1 MVNPELL
8 EDLCYDAGTT
18 KKEKAMEYV
27 AKKRVNITKAIYED
41 RNNFELKSKV
51 KGTDDDYDVYIK
63 VQNNELEDLR
73 CNCPDYKKNY
83 AACKHIVATMVEF
96 DNNPDYIRIFTGEKN
111 DDNTESK
118 AKQNVRKNRSTKEY
132 KIFQQLVNE
141 FYYDNATEQ
150 EKELGKSKNKNIKI
164 VPKLLID
171 KFNSSLKLEF
181 KIGEQQL
188 YKLKSIPEFY
198 DHMLNSENCKYGLKL
213 EFVHNK
219 NNFEEESLPI
229 LEYIMKYGEIIK
241 YANQSADEYGYYG
254 RHLSDSY
261 ITVSNSGLDEL
272 FEIYKGKSLTIQR
285 EYSEYDAYFIDKE
298 PDISFDVQEIN
309 DKEYRIVPNVD
320 IYEYNIIQGKNYVYY
335 EYKGNIYRCTHEFN
349 DTTLRLL
356 QMFRKNFTTEIRL
369 RKEELSTLFSI
380 VYPKVRSSLKYD
392 FLNQAEIEKVI
403 PKELYVKV
411 FLDYDKNNYV
421 IADIKFCYDDFE
433 FNPLKEENV
442 EVARDVLKESE
453 TLDIFIKT
461 GFMLDRENSR
471 LILVKDDAIYN
482 FLSNEIELYMK
493 KFEVLATDDFKQK
506 QIRQPKVSNIGVRVE
521 NNLLEVNFD
530 GLGFEL
536 SEIKD
541 IMDKYKLKK
550 KFHRL
555 KNGDFINLEE
565 NETIKL
571 FESLQTNLDIDFKEI
586 EQGEIK
592 LPLFR
597 SLYLERLLKN
607 SDIKNISKDDDYV
620 NIVEKIDNKNIDENI
635 QLPEGLNASLRNY
648 QETGF
653 KWLKTLDAY
662 NFGGILADDMGLGK
676 TIQLVSVILS
686 YVEDFEKKAEEKELS
701 ANNSKPK
708 ASLVICPSSLTLN
721 WYNEIKKFAPSL
733 KVLLINGNVQ
743 DRKNKIKNIGDYNVV
758 IASYDILKRDIDT
771 YKEMNY
777 EFKYVIA
784 DEAQY
789 IKNNNTQNF
798 KAIKEVQ
805 AETRYALTG
814 TPIENSLSELW
825 SIFDFVMPG
834 YLFGY
839 RKFKELYETPI
850 VKDEDGEA
858 MKKLKMLIEPFILR
872 RIKEEVLT
880 ELPDKTITILN
891 NEMEDEQQKIYMSYM
906 AQVKEEIETEIS
918 VNGFEK
924 SQIKILSLL
933 MRLRQICCHPSL
945 FIENYKGESSKLNQ
959 CIQIVKDAIESG
971 HKILLFSGYTSMFD
985 IIEEEFK
992 KENITY
998 SKLTGQTKVGDRIKL
1013 VDEFNEN
1020 PDIKVFLISLKAGG
1034 TGLNLI
1040 GADMVIHYDPWWNLS
1055 AENQAT
1061 DRTYRIGQ
1069 KKNVQVYKLIT
1080 KNSIE
1085 EKIYELQQKKAKL
1098 IDNMLSTKETFI
1110 SKLSKD
1116 EIMSLFK

>member
-18 KKEKAMEYV
+18 RKEKAMEYV
-27 AKKRVNITKAIYED
+27 AKKRVDITKVIYE
-41 RNNFELKSKV
+41 NNKNFELRSKV
-51 KGTDDDYDVYIK
+51 RGENDYYNVYIK
-63 VQNNELEDLR
+63 VQNNELEDLK
-73 CNCPDYKKNY
+73 CDCPDYQKNY

-96 DNNPDYIRIFTGEKN
+96 DNNPDYIRIFTG
-111 DDNTESK
+111 
-118 AKQNVRKNRSTKEY
+118 AKQDNGFGENSISKVKTNKNSNEY
-132 KIFQQLVNE
+132 KLFKQLVNE
-141 FYYDNATEQ
+141 FYNNRSSDGEVKLKN
-150 EKELGKSKNKNIKI
+150 SKNKNIKI

-171 KFNSSLKLEF
+171 KYNTNLKLEF
-181 KIGEQQL
+181 RIGEQQL
-188 YKLKSIPEFY
+188 YKLKNIPEFY
-198 DHMLNSENCKYGLKL
+198 DNMLNGSNFKYGLKL
-213 EFVHNK
+213 EFVHDR
-219 NNFEEESLPI
+219 NFFDEESLPI
-229 LEYIMKYGEIIK
+229 LDYIMKYGEIIK
-241 YANQSADEYGYYG
+241 YANQAADDYGYYG

-261 ITVSNSGLDEL
+261 ITVSNSGFDEL
-272 FEIYKGKSLTIQR
+272 FDVFLGKNLTIQR
-285 EYSEYDAYFIDKE
+285 DYSEYDAYFIDE
-298 PDISFDVQEIN
+298 LPEIFFN
-309 DKEYRIVPNVD
+309 IEEVNEREYRIVPNLD
-320 IYEYNIIQGKNYVYY
+320 IYEYNIIHGKNYEYF
-335 EYKGNIYRCTHEFN
+335 EYKNNVYRCSKDYYN
-349 DTTLRLL
+349 TTLKFLE
-356 QMFRKNFTTEIRL
+356 MYRKNFTKEIKL
-369 RKEELSTLFSI
+369 QKPELSTLFSVI
-380 VYPKVRSSLKYD
+380 YPKIRDSLKYD
-392 FLNQAEIEKVI
+392 KLNKEEVEKVI
-403 PKELYVKV
+403 PKELYVKI

-421 IADIKFCYDDFE
+421 IADIRFCYDDFE
-433 FNPLKEENV
+433 FNPLVEEKV
-442 EVARDVLKESE
+442 AVARDVIKESDV
-453 TLDIFIKT
+453 LDIFIKT

-471 LILVKDDAIYN
+471 LILTSDDAIYE
-482 FLSNEIELYMK
+482 FLSNDIELYMK
-493 KFEVLATDDFKQK
+493 KFEVLATEDFKQK
-506 QIRQPKVSNIGVRVE
+506 QIKQPKVSNIGVKVE

-536 SEIKD
+536 SELKD
-541 IMDKYKLKK
+541 IMDKYRLKK

-565 NETIKL
+565 NETINL

-586 EQGEIK
+586 EKGEIK
-592 LPLFR
+592 LPVFR
-597 SLYLERLLKN
+597 SLYLDRLLKKSN
-607 SDIKNISKDDDYV
+607 IKNISKDDEYV
-620 NIVEKIDNKNIDENI
+620 NIIEKIDNKNIDENI
-635 QLPEGLNASLRNY
+635 KLPVGLNASLRNY

-653 KWLKTLDAY
+653 KWLKTLDSY

-686 YVEDFEKKAEEKELS
+686 YVENNDG
-701 ANNSKPK
+701 NSKEKLK

-721 WYNEIKKFAPSL
+721 WYNEIRKFAPSL
-733 KVLLINGNVQ
+733 KVLLINGNALE
-743 DRKNKIKNIGDYNVV
+743 RKDKIQNIGNYNVV
-758 IASYDILKRDIDT
+758 IASYDILKRDIEI
-771 YKEMNY
+771 YKESNY
-777 EFKYVIA
+777 QFKYVIA

-798 KAIKEVQ
+798 KAIKGIQ

-834 YLFGY
+834 YLFSY

-850 VKDEDGEA
+850 VKGEDNGA

-906 AQVKEEIETEIS
+906 TQVKEEIETEIS
-918 VNGFEK
+918 INGFEK

-945 FIENYKGESSKLNQ
+945 FIENYKGESSKLKQ
-959 CIQIVKDAIESG
+959 CVQIVKDAIESG
-971 HKILLFSGYTSMFD
+971 HKILLFSGYTSMFN

-992 KENITY
+992 KENISY
-998 SKLTGQTKVGDRIKL
+998 YKLTGETKVSDRIRL
-1013 VDEFNEN
+1013 VDEFNDN

-1110 SKLSKD
+1110 NKLSKD
-1116 EIMSLFK
+1116 EIMNLFK

>member
-8 EDLCYDAGTT
+8 EDLCYDAGTVR
-18 KKEKAMEYV
+18 KEKAMEYV
-27 AKKRVNITKAIYED
+27 AKKRVNITKVIYED
-41 RNNFELKSKV
+41 NKNFEIRSKV
-51 KGTDDDYDVYIK
+51 KGDNDNYDVYIK
-63 VQNNELEDLR
+63 VQNNELEDLK
-73 CNCPDYKKNY
+73 CDCPDYQKNY

-96 DNNPDYIRIFTGEKN
+96 DNNPDYIRIFTGEKQN
-111 DDNTESK
+111 DE
-118 AKQNVRKNRSTKEY
+118 NVKKSLSHIRSGRNSNEY
-132 KIFQQLVNE
+132 KIFKQLVNE
-141 FYYDNATEQ
+141 FYNDSVASQ
-150 EKELGKSKNKNIKI
+150 ENELGKTKNKNIKI

-171 KFNSSLKLEF
+171 KYNSNLKLEF

-198 DHMLNSENCKYGLKL
+198 DNMLNHENYKYGLKL
-213 EFVHNK
+213 EFVHDK
-219 NNFEEESLPI
+219 SYFDEESLPV
-229 LEYIMKYGEIIK
+229 LNYIMKYGEIIK

-261 ITVSNSGLDEL
+261 ITVSNSGFDEL
-272 FEIYKGKSLTIQR
+272 FEIYKGKTLAIQR
-285 EYSEYDAYFIDKE
+285 EYSEYDAFFIDSE
-298 PDISFDVQEIN
+298 PEIKFEVQELN
-309 DKEYRIVPNVD
+309 DNEYRIVPNVD
-320 IYEYNIIQGKNYVYY
+320 IYEYNIIQGKDFVYF
-335 EYKGNIYRCTHEFN
+335 EYKNNIYKCSKEFN
-349 DTTLRLL
+349 DTTLKIL
-356 QMFRKNFTTEIRL
+356 QMYRKNFTTEIKL
-369 RKEELSTLFSI
+369 QKQELSTLFSVI
-380 VYPKVRSSLKYD
+380 YPKVKNALVYD
-392 FLNQAEIEKVI
+392 NLNQEEIEKVI

-411 FLDYDKNNYV
+411 YLDYDKNNYV
-421 IADIKFCYDDFE
+421 IADIRFGYDSFE
-433 FNPLKEENV
+433 FNPFKEENI
-442 EVARDVLKESE
+442 EIARDVLKESE
-453 TLDIFIKT
+453 VMDIFIKT
-461 GFMLDRENSR
+461 GFMYDKDNSR
-471 LILVKDDAIYN
+471 LILTNDEMIYN
-482 FLSNEIELYMK
+482 FLTNDIEQYMK
-493 KFEVLATDDFKQK
+493 KFEVLVTEDFKQK
-506 QIRQPKVSNIGVRVE
+506 QIKQPKVSNIGVKIE

-536 SEIKD
+536 SELKD

-555 KNGDFINLEE
+555 KNGEFIDLEE
-565 NETIKL
+565 NETMDLLENLK
-571 FESLQTNLDIDFKEI
+571 TNLDIDFKEI
-586 EQGEIK
+586 EQGDIK
-592 LPLFR
+592 LPIFR
-597 SLYLERLLKN
+597 SLYLDRLLKD
-607 SDIKNISKDDDYV
+607 SKIKNVTKDDTYKNMIDR
-620 NIVEKIDNKNIDENI
+620 IDNKDIDENVE
-635 QLPEGLNASLRNY
+635 LPTGLNASLRNY

-653 KWLKTLDAY
+653 KWLKTLDSY

-686 YVEDFEKKAEEKELS
+686 YIENCEKNAIE
-701 ANNSKPK
+701 PK

-733 KVLLINGNVQ
+733 KVMLINGNAQ
-743 DRKNKIKNIGDYNVV
+743 ERKNKIQKIEEYNVV
-758 IASYDILKRDIDT
+758 IASYDILKRDIDI
-771 YKEMNY
+771 YKDKKY

-798 KAIKEVQ
+798 KAIKEIQ

-834 YLFGY
+834 YLFSY
-839 RKFKELYETPI
+839 KKFKELYETPI
-850 VKDEDGEA
+850 VKDEDGSA
-858 MKKLKMLIEPFILR
+858 MRKLKMLIEPFILR
-872 RIKEEVLT
+872 RIKEDVLT

-891 NEMEDEQQKIYMSYM
+891 NEMEDEQEKIYMSYM

-918 VNGFEK
+918 INGFEK

-933 MRLRQICCHPSL
+933 MRLRQICCHPGL

-971 HKILLFSGYTSMFD
+971 HKILLFSGYTSMFE

-992 KENITY
+992 KENISY
-998 SKLTGQTKVGDRIKL
+998 YKLTGQTKVGDRIRL

-1098 IDNMLSTKETFI
+1098 IDNMLSTNETFI
-1110 SKLSKD
+1110 NRLSKD

>member
-18 KKEKAMEYV
+18 RKEKAMEYV
-27 AKKRVNITKAIYED
+27 AKKRVNITKVIYED
-41 RNNFELKSKV
+41 NKNFEIKSRV
-51 KGTDDDYDVYIK
+51 KGDNDSYDVYIK
-63 VQNNELEDLR
+63 VQNNELEDLK
-73 CNCPDYKKNY
+73 CDCADYQKNY

-96 DNNPDYIRIFTGEKN
+96 DNNPDYIRIFTGDKGNENVDTNALHHVKN
-111 DDNTESK
+111 
-118 AKQNVRKNRSTKEY
+118 NRGSKEY
-132 KIFQQLVNE
+132 KIFKQLINE
-141 FYYDNATEQ
+141 FYNDGATEQ
-150 EKELGKSKNKNIKI
+150 EKELGKSKNNNIKI

-171 KFNSSLKLEF
+171 KLNSNLKLEF

-198 DHMLNSENCKYGLKL
+198 DNMLNNQNCKYGLKL
-213 EFVHNK
+213 EFVHDK
-219 NNFEEESLPI
+219 SNFEPGSWPI
-229 LEYIMKYGEIIK
+229 LDYIMKYGEIIK
-241 YANQSADEYGYYG
+241 YANQAADDYGYYG

-261 ITVSNSGLDEL
+261 ITVSNSGFDEL
-272 FEIYKGKSLTIQR
+272 FDIYNRKQLTIQR
-285 EYSEYDAYFIDKE
+285 EYAEYDAYFIDEE
-298 PDISFDVQEIN
+298 PKIEFEVEEIN
-309 DKEYRIVPNVD
+309 DKEYRIITNID
-320 IYEYNIIQGKNYVYY
+320 IYEYNIIQGKNYVYF
-335 EYKGNIYRCTHEFN
+335 EYKGRIYRCSKEFQN
-349 DTTLRLL
+349 TTLKLL
-356 QMFRKNFTTEIRL
+356 QMFRKNFTSEIRL
-369 RKEELSTLFSI
+369 QKHELATLFSI
-380 VYPKVRSSLKYD
+380 VYPKVKKSLKYD
-392 FLNQAEIEKVI
+392 KLDQEEVEKVI

-411 FLDYDKNNYV
+411 YLDYDKKNYV
-421 IADIKFCYDDFE
+421 IADVKFGYDSFE
-433 FNPLKEENV
+433 FNPFKEENV
-442 EVARDVLKESE
+442 SIARDVLKESE
-453 TLDIFIKT
+453 ALDVFLKT
-461 GFMLDRENSR
+461 GFMLDTQNSR
-471 LILVKDDAIYN
+471 LILTNDDAIYN
-482 FLSNEIELYMK
+482 FLSEDIELYMK
-493 KFEVLATDDFKQK
+493 KFEVLATDAFKQK
-506 QIRQPKVSNIGVRVE
+506 QIREPKVSNIGVKVE

-530 GLGFEL
+530 GLGFDISEL
-536 SEIKD
+536 KD
-541 IMDKYKLKK
+541 IMTKYKLKK

-555 KNGDFINLEE
+555 KNGEFINLEE
-565 NETIKL
+565 NETMNM
-571 FESLQTNLDIDFKEI
+571 FENLQTNLDIDFKEI

-592 LPLFR
+592 LPIFR
-597 SLYLERLLKN
+597 SLYLDRLLKK
-607 SDIKNISKDDDYV
+607 SSIKNISKDEEYV
-620 NIVEKIDNKNIDENI
+620 NLIEKIDNKNIDENI
-635 QLPEGLNASLRNY
+635 VLPKGLTASLRNY

-653 KWLKTLDAY
+653 KWLKTLDSY

-686 YVEDFEKKAEEKELS
+686 YVEETE
-701 ANNSKPK
+701 NPK

-721 WYNEIKKFAPSL
+721 WFNEIQKFAPSL
-733 KVLLINGNVQ
+733 KVMLINGNAN
-743 DRKNKIKNIGDYNVV
+743 DRKNKIAKIEDYNVV
-758 IASYDILKRDIDT
+758 IASYDILKRDIDI
-771 YKEMNY
+771 YKEKNY
-777 EFKYVIA
+777 QFKYVIA

-798 KAIKEVQ
+798 KAIKEIQ

-850 VKDEDGEA
+850 VKDEDGSA

-872 RIKEEVLT
+872 RIKEDVLT

-891 NEMEDEQQKIYMSYM
+891 NEMEDEQERIYMSYM
-906 AQVKEEIETEIS
+906 SQVKEEIETEIS

-992 KENITY
+992 KENISY
-998 SKLTGQTKVGDRIKL
+998 YKLTGQTKVGERIKL

-1098 IDNMLSTKETFI
+1098 IDNMLSTNETFI

>member
-18 KKEKAMEYV
+18 RKEKAMEYV
-27 AKKRVNITKAIYED
+27 AKRRVNITKVIYE
-41 RNNFELKSKV
+41 NSKNFELKSKV
-51 KGTDDDYDVYIK
+51 KGNSDSYNVYIK
-63 VQNNELEDLR
+63 VQNNELEDLK
-73 CNCPDYKKNY
+73 CDCPDYQKNY

-96 DNNPDYIRIFTGEKN
+96 DSNPDYIRIFTGKKSEQNIESDSTQELKN
-111 DDNTESK
+111 MKN
-118 AKQNVRKNRSTKEY
+118 AKDY
-132 KIFQQLVNE
+132 KIFKQLVNE
-141 FYYDNATEQ
+141 FYNNTFTDND
-150 EKELGKSKNKNIKI
+150 KSLGKSKNKNIKI

-171 KFNSSLKLEF
+171 KYNSNLKLEF

-188 YKLKSIPEFY
+188 YKLKSLPEFY
-198 DHMLNSENCKYGLKL
+198 EKMLNGENFKYGLKL
-213 EFVHNK
+213 EFIHDASS
-219 NNFEEESLPI
+219 FEEESLPI
-229 LEYIMKYGEIIK
+229 LNYIMKYGEIIK
-241 YANQSADEYGYYG
+241 YANQAADDYGYYG
-254 RHLSDSY
+254 RHMSDSY
-261 ITVSNSGLDEL
+261 ITVSNSGFDEL
-272 FEIYKGKSLTIQR
+272 FEIFKGRTLTIQR
-285 EYSEYDAYFIDKE
+285 EYSEYDACFVDEE
-298 PDISFDVQEIN
+298 PDIQFQLEEVNS
-309 DKEYRIVPNVD
+309 KEYRLIPNID
-320 IYEYNIIQGKNYVYY
+320 IYEYNIFQGKEFVYF
-335 EYKGNIYRCTHEFN
+335 EYKNNIYKCSKEF
-349 DTTLRLL
+349 DRTTLKLL
-356 QMFRKNFTTEIRL
+356 KMYRKNFTTEIRL
-369 RKEELSTLFSI
+369 QKSELSTLFSI
-380 VYPKVRSSLKYD
+380 IYPKVKNALKYD
-392 FLNQAEIEKVI
+392 SLDPEEIEKVI
-403 PKELYVKV
+403 PKQLYVKLY
-411 FLDYDKNNYV
+411 LDYDINNYV
-421 IADIKFCYDDFE
+421 IADVRFCYDDFE
-433 FNPLKEENV
+433 FNPLKQENINI
-442 EVARDVLKESE
+442 AQDVLKESE
-453 TLDIFIKT
+453 ALDVFLKT
-461 GFMLDRENSR
+461 GFMLDKENSR
-471 LILVKDDAIYN
+471 LILTNEDAIYN
-482 FLSNEIELYMK
+482 FLSNEIEFYMR
-493 KFEVLATDDFKQK
+493 KFEVLATEEFKQR
-506 QIRQPKVSNIGVRVE
+506 QIKQPKVSNIGVRVE

-536 SEIKD
+536 SELRD
-541 IMDKYKLKK
+541 IMDKYRLKK

-555 KNGDFINLEE
+555 KNGDFIDLEE
-565 NETIKL
+565 NETIKF
-571 FESLQTNLDIDFKEI
+571 FESLKTNLDIDFKEI

-592 LPLFR
+592 LPIYR
-597 SLYLERLLKN
+597 SLYLDRLLKN
-607 SDIKNISKDDDYV
+607 SDIKNVSKDENYI
-620 NIVEKIDNKNIDENI
+620 NLIERIDNKNIDESFE
-635 QLPEGLNASLRNY
+635 LPKTLNANLRNY

-653 KWLKTLDAY
+653 KWLKTLDSY
-662 NFGGILADDMGLGK
+662 NFGGVLADDMGLGK
-676 TIQLVSVILS
+676 TIQLISVILS
-686 YVEDFEKKAEEKELS
+686 YVESFENKANL
-701 ANNSKPK
+701 PK
-708 ASLVICPSSLTLN
+708 ASLIICPSSLTLN
-721 WYNEIKKFAPSL
+721 WYNEIKRFAPTL

-743 DRKNKIKNIGDYNVV
+743 ERKNKIQQIENYNVIV
-758 IASYDILKRDIDT
+758 LSYDILKRDIDF
-771 YKEMNY
+771 YKEKNY
-777 EFKYVIA
+777 QFKYIIA

-798 KAIKEVQ
+798 KAIKEIE

-850 VKDEDGEA
+850 VRGEDDSA

-872 RIKEEVLT
+872 RVKEEVLT

-906 AQVKEEIETEIS
+906 SQVKEEIETEIS
-918 VNGFEK
+918 VNGFER

-945 FIENYKGESSKLNQ
+945 FIENYKGGSSKLNQ
-959 CIQIVKDAIESG
+959 CIQIVKDAIQSG

-985 IIEEEFK
+985 LIEEEFK
-992 KENITY
+992 KENISY
-998 SKLTGQTKVGDRIKL
+998 YKLTGETKVVDRIKL
-1013 VDEFNEN
+1013 VDEFNDN

-1085 EKIYELQQKKAKL
+1085 EKIYELQQKKARL

-1110 SKLSKD
+1110 SKLTKD

>member
-8 EDLCYDAGTT
+8 EDLCYDAGTSH
-18 KKEKAMEYV
+18 KEKAMEYV
-27 AKKRVNITKAIYED
+27 AKKRVNITKVIYED
-41 RNNFELKSKV
+41 NKNFELKSRV
-51 KGTDDDYDVYIK
+51 KGDNDSYDVYIK
-63 VQNNELEDLR
+63 VQDNELEDLR
-73 CNCPDYKKNY
+73 CDCEDYKKNY

-96 DNNPDYIRIFTGEKN
+96 NNNPDYIRIFTGEKN
-111 DDNTESK
+111 EKEQELLNNGK
-118 AKQNVRKNRSTKEY
+118 GLKNGKGQKEY
-132 KIFQQLVNE
+132 KIFKQLVNE
-141 FYYDNATEQ
+141 FYNLSNTEQ

-164 VPKLLID
+164 VPTLLID
-171 KFNSSLKLEF
+171 KDNSNLKLEF

-198 DHMLNSENCKYGLKL
+198 EHMLNGENSKYGLKL
-213 EFVHNK
+213 EFIHNK
-219 NNFEEESLPI
+219 CFFEEDSLPI
-229 LEYIMKYGEIIK
+229 LDYIMRYGEIIK
-241 YANQSADEYGYYG
+241 YANQSADDYGYYG

-261 ITVSNSGLDEL
+261 ITVSNSGFDDL
-272 FEIYKGKSLTIQR
+272 FDIFKNKTLRISRQ
-285 EYSEYDAYFIDKE
+285 YSEYDALFVDKE
-298 PDISFDVQEIN
+298 PDISFEVEKIN
-309 DKEYRIVPNVD
+309 DKEYRIVSNID
-320 IYEYNIIQGKNYVYY
+320 IYEYNIIQGRNYVYF
-335 EYKGNIYRCTHEFN
+335 EYKNNIYRCSKEFN

-369 RKEELSTLFSI
+369 QKEELSTLFSI
-380 VYPKVRSSLKYD
+380 VYPKVKKSLKYD
-392 FLNQAEIEKVI
+392 RLDQEEVKKVI

-411 FLDYDKNNYV
+411 YLDYDKHNYV
-421 IADIKFCYDDFE
+421 IADVKFGYDDFE

-442 EVARDVLKESE
+442 TIARDVLKESE
-453 TLDIFIKT
+453 ALDVFLKT
-461 GFMLDRENSR
+461 GFMLDQKNAR
-471 LILVKDDAIYN
+471 LILTNDEAIYN
-482 FLSNEIELYMK
+482 FLSKDIEVYMK
-493 KFEVLATDDFKQK
+493 KFEVLATEDFKQK
-506 QIRQPKVSNIGVRVE
+506 QIRQPKVSNIGIKVE
-521 NNLLEVNFD
+521 NNLLEVDFD
-530 GLGFEL
+530 GLGFDMSEL
-536 SEIKD
+536 KD

-555 KNGDFINLEE
+555 KNGEFINLEE
-565 NETIKL
+565 NETINL
-571 FESLQTNLDIDFKEI
+571 FENLQTNLDIDFKDI

-592 LPLFR
+592 LPIFR
-597 SLYLERLLKN
+597 SLYLDRLLKN
-607 SDIKNISKDDDYV
+607 SNIKNISKDDEYV
-620 NIVEKIDNKNIDENI
+620 NLVEKIDNKNIDENI
-635 QLPEGLNASLRNY
+635 ILPKGLNASLRSY

-653 KWLKTLDAY
+653 KWLKTLDSY
-662 NFGGILADDMGLGK
+662 NFGGVLADDMGLGK

-686 YVEDFEKKAEEKELS
+686 YVENTE
-701 ANNSKPK
+701 NSKT
-708 ASLVICPSSLTLN
+708 SLVICPSSLTLN
-721 WYNEIKKFAPSL
+721 WFNEIQKFAPSL
-733 KVLLINGNVQ
+733 KVMLINGNAQ
-743 DRKNKIKNIGDYNVV
+743 DRKNKIAMIEDYDVV
-758 IASYDILKRDIDT
+758 IASYDILKRDIDI
-771 YKEMNY
+771 YKEKKY
-777 EFKYVIA
+777 QFKYVIA

-798 KAIKEVQ
+798 KAIKEIQ

-850 VKDEDGEA
+850 VREEDGSA
-858 MKKLKMLIEPFILR
+858 MRRLKMLIEPFILR
-872 RIKEEVLT
+872 RIKEDVLT

-891 NEMEDEQQKIYMSYM
+891 NEMEGEQERIYMSYM
-906 AQVKEEIETEIS
+906 SQVKEEIETEIS

-985 IIEEEFK
+985 IIEDEFK
-992 KENITY
+992 KENISY
-998 SKLTGQTKVGDRIKL
+998 YKLTGQTKVGDRIKL

-1098 IDNMLSTKETFI
+1098 IDNMLSTNETFI
-1110 SKLSKD
+1110 NKLSKD

>member
-18 KKEKAMEYV
+18 RKEKALEYV
-27 AKKRVNITKAIYED
+27 AKKRVNITKVIYED
-41 RNNFELKSKV
+41 SKNFELRSKV
-51 KGTDDDYDVYIK
+51 KGNGDRYDVYIK

-73 CNCPDYKKNY
+73 CDCPDYQKNY

-96 DNNPDYIRIFTGEKN
+96 DNNPDYVRIFTGKRAEHNVEGAYLEKI
-111 DDNTESK
+111 
-118 AKQNVRKNRSTKEY
+118 KNGKDTKEY
-132 KIFQQLVNE
+132 RIFKQLINE
-141 FYYDNATEQ
+141 FYNDSSTNQ
-150 EKELGKSKNKNIKI
+150 DKIIGNSKNKNVKI

-171 KFNSSLKLEF
+171 KFNSNLKLEF

-188 YKLKSIPEFY
+188 YKLKSLPEFY
-198 DHMLNSENCKYGLKL
+198 EKMLNGENYKYGLKL
-213 EFVHNK
+213 EFVHDK
-219 NNFEEESLPI
+219 NYFDTESLP
-229 LEYIMKYGEIIK
+229 LLDYIMKYGEIIK
-241 YANQSADEYGYYG
+241 YANRAADDYGYYG

-261 ITVSNSGLDEL
+261 ITVSNSGFDEL
-272 FEIYKGKSLTIQR
+272 FEIFKGKTLTIQR
-285 EYSEYDAYFIDKE
+285 DYSEYDAYFIDEE
-298 PDISFDVQEIN
+298 PDIKFELQEVN
-309 DKEYRIVPNVD
+309 NKEYRIIPNID
-320 IYEYNIIQGKNYVYY
+320 IYEYNIIQGRNYVYF
-335 EYKGNIYRCTHEFN
+335 EYKNNIYKCSKEFN
-349 DTTLRLL
+349 DTVLKLL
-356 QMFRKNFTTEIRL
+356 KMYKKNFTTEIKL
-369 RKEELSTLFSI
+369 KKNELSTLFSV
-380 VYPKVRSSLKYD
+380 VYPKVKNALKYD
-392 FLNQAEIEKVI
+392 TLDSEEVEKVI
-403 PKELYVKV
+403 PKELYVKLY
-411 FLDYDKNNYV
+411 LDYDKNNYV
-421 IADIKFCYDDFE
+421 IADIRFCYDNDE
-433 FNPLKEENV
+433 FNPLKEEPTDI
-442 EVARDVLKESE
+442 ARDVLKESE
-453 TLDIFIKT
+453 ALDVFLKT
-461 GFMLDRENSR
+461 GFLLDKKNAR
-471 LILVKDDAIYN
+471 LILTDDDKIYN
-482 FLSNEIELYMK
+482 FLSNEIELYMR
-493 KFEVLATDDFKQK
+493 KFEVLATEEFKQK
-506 QIRQPKVSNIGVRVE
+506 QIKQPQISNVGIRVE

-536 SEIKD
+536 SELRD
-541 IMDKYKLKK
+541 IMNKYKLKK

-555 KNGDFINLEE
+555 KNGEFINLEE
-565 NETIKL
+565 NETINL
-571 FESLQTNLDIDFKEI
+571 FESLKTNLDIDFKEI

-592 LPLFR
+592 LPIYR
-597 SLYLERLLKN
+597 SLYLDRLLKN
-607 SDIKNISKDDDYV
+607 SNIKNVSKDENYK
-620 NIVEKIDNKNIDENI
+620 NIIEEIDNKNINENI
-635 QLPEGLNASLRNY
+635 NLPVGLKASLRGY

-653 KWLKTLDAY
+653 KWLKTLDSY
-662 NFGGILADDMGLGK
+662 KFGGILADDMGLGK

-686 YVEDFEKKAEEKELS
+686 YVESFKNSDDPEDI
-701 ANNSKPK
+701 SKPK
-708 ASLVICPSSLTLN
+708 ASLVVCPSSLTLN
-721 WYNEIKKFAPSL
+721 WYNEIKKFAPTL
-733 KVLLINGNVQ
+733 NVLLVNGSARE
-743 DRKNKIKNIGDYNVV
+743 RKGKIEQIEDYNVV
-758 IASYDILKRDIDT
+758 IASYDILKRDIEE
-771 YKEMNY
+771 YQEKNY
-777 EFKYVIA
+777 QFKYIIA

-798 KAIKEVQ
+798 KAIKEIQ

-834 YLFGY
+834 YLFSY

-850 VKDEDGEA
+850 VKGEDSSA

-906 AQVKEEIETEIS
+906 SQVKEEIETEIS
-918 VNGFEK
+918 VNGFER

-985 IIEEEFK
+985 IIEREFK
-992 KENITY
+992 KEDISY
-998 SKLTGQTKVGDRIKL
+998 YKLTGETKVVDRIKL

-1110 SKLSKD
+1110 SKLSKE